1 MKVGSSNNVTASY
14 QDKRNK
20 GCLSQDIIGLM
31 YPIMIGY
38 LYRE

>member
-1 MKVGSSNNVTASY
+1 MKVGSSKQLLPT
-14 QDKRNK
+14 KIKETK